1 MSTGEMEI
9 PNGRI
14 EYLRDYCGSSIY
26 IKRDDLIPFSFG
38 GNKVRIAEELLQEIR
53 TGGYTALISYGSPT
67 SNMNRA
73 AADLAKR
80 EGLKCYVIIKLE
92 EERGQG
98 HPADDRGQEQESD
111 KSSASF
117 RRIPENERLVRESGA
132 EIIYCKAASGNDIKA
147 CVESVLELSR
157 SRGEKPYY
165 IYGDSS
171 GKGNEA
177 VLMRASYKE
186 YAEIRAFEW
195 TLKKQFERTSGPESA
210 ESGGLAGEAFDA
222 IVLTVGTGMTIS
234 GLAAAMQEAGT
245 TRRTKLVG
253 ISAARTAE
261 KELPVI
267 TKNLEI
273 FWRQSQSAFGTDFC
287 KNGISENKTEP
298 PLILDSYL
306 CGGYGLYTKEIE
318 ETIREMKD
326 KYGIPLD
333 PTYTGKC
340 FYGLL
345 KEIESGRIKG
355 RILFIHT
362 GGYPGYLDW
371 TVSSRK

>member
-1 MSTGEMEI
+1 MSDRVSVQ
-9 PNGRI
+9 NGRI
-14 EYLRDYCGSSIY
+14 EYLREYCGSSIY

-38 GNKVRIAEELLQEIR
+38 GNKVRIAEELLKEIR
-53 TGGYTALISYGSPT
+53 SGGYTALISYGSPT

-80 EGLKCYVIIKLE
+80 EGLKCYVIIKLDEDRRQNAE
-92 EERGQG
+92 EKDCSRERTAGVSES
-98 HPADDRGQEQESD
+98 PARPV
-111 KSSASF
+111 
-117 RRIPENERLVRESGA
+117 PENERLVRESGA
-132 EIIYCKAASGNDIKA
+132 EIIYCNAASGSDIKA

-186 YAEIRAFEW
+186 YAEIRDFER
-195 TLKKQFERTSGPESA
+195 KSEPNFERTSERELAG
-210 ESGGLAGEAFDA
+210 SGGQTGEAFDV

-234 GLAAAMQEAGT
+234 GLAAAMEEAGT
-245 TRRTKLVG
+245 IRRTKLVG

-267 TKNLEI
+267 AENLEI
-273 FWRQSQSAFGTDFC
+273 FRGQSQSVL
-287 KNGISENKTEP
+287 
-298 PLILDSYL
+298 PLILDAYL
-306 CGGYGLYTKEIE
+306 CGGYGSYTKEIE

-326 KYGIPLD
+326 RYGIPLD